1 MTDCIISNLQS
12 DGEGR
17 LFKAHGHATLA
28 NAGGVSV
35 LRGTFEPGFRWS
47 DDVAPLAGTSTCQ
60 IRHMGYVL
68 SGSMRVR
75 TDDGAEWDIAE
86 GDVVDLPAGH
96 DAWVT
101 SDTAFEMIDVSPDA
115 TRYAVTRPADI
126 ASPDDQWMTLVRRG
140 YAAFNTGD
148 IDTLMT
154 LFSTDVVQHV
164 PGHARLAGTYKGIEA
179 VLGYYGKLQEMTGGT
194 FRADLVDVHGD
205 GSGHVC
211 ATHQISATRDGAKR
225 VTRGSIVFTLVGDKV
240 TDLLELHADLPGD
253 DAFFA

>member
-1 MTDCIISNLQS
+1 MTECIISNLGR

-17 LFKAHGHATLA
+17 PFRAHGHATLA

-35 LRGTFEPGFRWS
+35 LKGSFEPGFKWS
-47 DDVAPLAGTSTCQ
+47 EDVAPLAGTDTCM

-68 SGSMRVR
+68 SGSMHVR
-75 TDDGAEWDIAE
+75 MDDGKEFDMSA

-126 ASPDDQWMTLVRRG
+126 ASPEDQWMTLVRRG
-140 YAAFNTGD
+140 YTAFNAGD
-148 IDTLMT
+148 IDTLVSI
-154 LFSTDVVQHV
+154 FSKDVVQHV
-164 PGHARLAGTYKGIEA
+164 PGHGPLAGTYKGIES
-179 VLGYYGKLQEMTGGT
+179 VLGYYGKLSEMTDGT

-225 VTRGSIVFTLVGDKV
+225 VSRGSILFTLVGDKV

-253 DAFFA
+253 DAFFG